1 MINIMQKNS
10 ILKSYSNVL
19 FDIFSKET
27 KNTEEALHTI
37 KTIAETNFLS
47 NISVNPAN
55 IREYRKT
62 IAEITKKNKNGNSLE
77 KFLMQ
82 ILTRKYGNFLNE
94 ILALTEQ
101 KIRKES
107 NEKKIIIR
115 SKESLSND
123 IKQEIQQTLK
133 AQGIV
138 AKLQYEQNSIL
149 ENGNIE
155 FISNSKICTLS
166 IDSLLNKVFVEA

>member
-1 MINIMQKNS
+1 
-10 ILKSYSNVL
+10 
-19 FDIFSKET
+19 
-27 KNTEEALHTI
+27 
-37 KTIAETNFLS
+37 
-47 NISVNPAN
+47 
-55 IREYRKT
+55 
-62 IAEITKKNKNGNSLE
+62 
-77 KFLMQ
+77 MQ